1 MKISVCIEREKKCLM
16 VDMKP
21 GSTIKDLIK
30 ELKINP
36 VTVVIAKNKEIVTE
50 LAKLKDK
57 DSVEFLSVVG
67 GG

>member
-1 MKISVCIEREKKCLM
+1 MKISVCIEREKKCLV
-16 VDMKP
+16 VDLKP
-21 GSTIKDLIK
+21 GSTVKDLIK
-30 ELKINP
+30 QLKINP
-36 VTVVIAKNKEIVTE
+36 VTVVISKNKEIVTE

>member
-1 MKISVCIEREKKCLM
+1 MKINVCVEREKKCLV
-16 VDMKP
+16 VDLKP
-21 GSTIKDLIK
+21 GSTVKDLIK

-36 VTVVIAKNKEIVTE
+36 VTVVISKNGEIVTE

-57 DSVEFLSVVG
+57 DKIDFLSVVG

>member
-1 MKISVCIEREKKCLM
+1 MKISVCIEREKKCLV
-16 VDMKP
+16 VDLKP
-21 GSTIKDLIK
+21 GSTVKDLIK

-36 VTVVIAKNKEIVTE
+36 VTVVISKNKEIVTE

>member
-16 VDMKP
+16 VDIKP
-21 GSTIKDLIK
+21 GSTVKDLIK

>member
-1 MKISVCIEREKKCLM
+1 MKISVCIEREKKCLV
-16 VDMKP
+16 VDLKP
-21 GSTIKDLIK
+21 GSTVKDLIS

-36 VTVVIAKNKEIVTE
+36 VTVVISKNGEIVTE

-57 DSVEFLSVVG
+57 DSIDFLSVVG

>member
-16 VDMKP
+16 VDLKP
-21 GSTIKDLIK
+21 GSTVKDLIK

-36 VTVVIAKNKEIVTE
+36 VTVVISKNGEIVTE

>member
-1 MKISVCIEREKKCLM
+1 M

-21 GSTIKDLIK
+21 GSTVKDLIK

-36 VTVVIAKNKEIVTE
+36 VTVVISKNKEIVTE

>member
-16 VDMKP
+16 VDLKP
-21 GSTIKDLIK
+21 GATIKDLIK

>member
-1 MKISVCIEREKKCLM
+1 MKISVCVEREKKCLM
-16 VDMKP
+16 VELKS

-30 ELKINP
+30 ELKLNP
-36 VTVVIAKNKEIVTE
+36 VTVVISKNGEIVTE

-57 DSVEFLSVVG
+57 DKVDFLSVVG

>member
-16 VDMKP
+16 VELKP
-21 GSTIKDLIK
+21 ASTVRDLIK
-30 ELKINP
+30 ELKLNP
-36 VTVVIAKNKEIVTE
+36 VTVVISKNGEIVTE

-57 DSVEFLSVVG
+57 DKVDFLSVVG